1 MSSHD
6 NDNNRE
12 SNSIDTY
19 VFTNIDKEAISCD
32 INPAHFDGLVA
43 DMGQIGPRRT

>member
-1 MSSHD
+1 MSTYD
-6 NDNNRE
+6 NQTKE
-12 SNSIDTY
+12 SISDTY